1 VGTFLG
7 VLLCY
12 GFVGPMGRNMEHT
25 ATEEIQYLQVYKAAL
40 IAFIGGAAPK
50 VAIEF
55 GRRVI
60 PSHDKPSFLDVEAAL
75 RKAKR

>member
-1 VGTFLG
+1 
-7 VLLCY
+7 
-12 GFVGPMGRNMEHT
+12 MEH
-25 ATEEIQYLQVYKAAL
+25 AVAEEIQHLQVYKAAL

-50 VAIEF
+50 VAVEF

-60 PSHDKPSFLDVEAAL
+60 PAQDKPSFLEVEAAL